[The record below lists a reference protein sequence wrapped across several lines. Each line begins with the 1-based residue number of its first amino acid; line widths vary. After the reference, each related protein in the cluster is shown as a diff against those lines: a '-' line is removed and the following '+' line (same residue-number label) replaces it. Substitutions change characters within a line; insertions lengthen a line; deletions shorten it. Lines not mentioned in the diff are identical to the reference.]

1 MVGLNL
7 PADLDV
13 VALYSGAVRGM
24 VADVEPVLVG
34 VVGLVAK
41 DG

>member
-1 MVGLNL
+1 MLGLNL
-7 PADLDV
+7 LADLDV
-13 VALYSGAVRGM
+13 VELCSGAVRGL

-34 VVGLVAK
+34 VVGLFAK